1 MRKKNH
7 EMRWKTQG
15 NKYLLIP
22 QSIKHLL
29 TISGFFFLKISGFP
43 IPVYIT
49 LCPGFLSDNVSWLKE
64 HGTVAA
70 FCCVTLYLHSLVLC
84 EFRNRLNNS
93 FQMYLTKP
101 AIVPCHQ
108 VFVIIDCIGCPIIG
122 RFLFAVLLKVS
133 ALTPSLSFLLYP
145 PLLFL

>member
-1 MRKKNH
+1 M
-7 EMRWKTQG
+7 
-15 NKYLLIP
+15 LIP

-29 TISGFFFLKISGFP
+29 TISGFWGFFFFFRYLVFLFLC
-43 IPVYIT
+43 IT
-49 LCPGFLSDNVSWLKE
+49 LCPGVLSDNVSWLKK

-70 FCCVTLYLHSLVLC
+70 FYCVTLYLHSLVLC

-101 AIVPCHQ
+101 AIVPCHR

-122 RFLFAVLLKVS
+122 RSFCFTVESPCSCPL
-133 ALTPSLSFLLYP
+133 SLSLTLS
-145 PLLFL
+145 LSSLSLSLSK

>member
-1 MRKKNH
+1 M
-7 EMRWKTQG
+7 
-15 NKYLLIP
+15 LIH
-22 QSIKHLL
+22 QSIKHYLP
-29 TISGFFFLKISGFP
+29 SQVFFFRYLIILFQC
-43 IPVYIT
+43 IT
-49 LCPGFLSDNVSWLKE
+49 LCPGVLSDNVSWLKE

-101 AIVPCHQ
+101 PIVPCHR

-122 RFLFAVLLKVS
+122 RSFCFTVESSCSPFFFPWVNNDFLLKRV
-133 ALTPSLSFLLYP
+133 Y
-145 PLLFL
+145 